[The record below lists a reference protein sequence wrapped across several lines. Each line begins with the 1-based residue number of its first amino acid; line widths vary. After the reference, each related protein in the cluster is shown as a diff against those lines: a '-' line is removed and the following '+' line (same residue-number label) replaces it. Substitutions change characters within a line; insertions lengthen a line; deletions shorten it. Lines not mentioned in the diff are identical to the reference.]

1 MAEHTG
7 ANDQVDIGRS
17 ELPPAGLP
25 EDVRRAYG
33 LDVPTSRKDDGFVT
47 ESEDEDARPLSPS
60 RDSPIRD
67 HATANKFT
75 YHSRPFTPLTP
86 TRPRLRRLRTGSPT
100 RSTTNSPRSARRTPR
115 PNLDY
120 PLVLLH
126 VTLLPVSLPWS
137 YASLQ
142 KLLPAK
148 TWQKLQHLES
158 KISATMLQRGLLI
171 PHPEGDFETLVERLL
186 EALAL
191 GNGSVTNCGHF
202 RRPTRLSMD
211 SLSSDSGLGSSVSD
225 FDGADACDTCG
236 ETIEDSETG
245 RQAWTVRVFAA
256 NGLMEREA
264 WTAAWREMESVDVEI
279 VPRIDGETRRRLEA
293 RKREEAAEERETEQ
307 DEADRI
313 RELVEEQVLLAHER
327 VKAGADH
334 QQQDELQ
341 KTALSCGAEPMT
353 ANLHSDLPPI
363 YRPKDIPLT
372 ILLRNYIYLL
382 AQDWRNVAIACLA
395 LLVLALAT
403 TSGSKGTPG
412 TMGVVPAV
420 PERVHSVLNSMPD
433 LSQTIS
439 RPASAAIEA
448 VSSTIRPAGTTT
460 SSYMHEE
467 GKSVGESGSDEQH
480 RLTSPVYN
488 LASLLE
494 PSMCCVEEWSR

>member
-1 MAEHTG
+1 MAEHTE

-33 LDVPTSRKDDGFVT
+33 LDAPTSRKDDGFVT
-47 ESEDEDARPLSPS
+47 ESEDEDARPLSPN
-60 RDSPIRD
+60 RDSPIRV
-67 HATANKFT
+67 HATANKSI

-148 TWQKLQHLES
+148 TWQNLQHLES

-256 NGLMEREA
+256 NGLMGREA

-293 RKREEAAEERETEQ
+293 RKREEAAEARATEQ

-327 VKAGADH
+327 VKADADR

-341 KTALSCGAEPMT
+341 KTALSCDAEPMT
-353 ANLHSDLPPI
+353 ANMHSDLPPI

-395 LLVLALAT
+395 LLVLALAI

-412 TMGVVPAV
+412 TMGVIPAV
-420 PERVHSVLNSMPD
+420 SEGVHGVLGSMPEVGE
-433 LSQTIS
+433 TVS
-439 RPASAAIEA
+439 RPASANVDAMFSSIYPTGGAASNHVEEA
-448 VSSTIRPAGTTT
+448 AG
-460 SSYMHEE
+460 
-467 GKSVGESGSDEQH
+467 SVTESALDERH
-480 RLTSPVYN
+480 RKTSPVYS
-488 LASLLE
+488 LARVFE
-494 PSMCCVEEWSR
+494 PQMCGV